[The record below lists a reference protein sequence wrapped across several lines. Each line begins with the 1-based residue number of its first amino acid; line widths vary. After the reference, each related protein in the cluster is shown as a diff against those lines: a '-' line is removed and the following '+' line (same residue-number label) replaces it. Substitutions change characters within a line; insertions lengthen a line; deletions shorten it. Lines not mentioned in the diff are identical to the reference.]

1 MRQIDWVRLWL
12 RKSLLM
18 ILKVSFLS
26 LLYSR
31 WSALVML
38 LLKAGPYNLLI
49 KALKLSL
56 IFFGSVLTLILEE
69 SRL

>member
-1 MRQIDWVRLWL
+1 
-12 RKSLLM
+12 M

-31 WSALVML
+31 WSVLVML
-38 LLKAGPYNLLI
+38 LLKAGSYNLLI
-49 KALKLSL
+49 RALKLSL
-56 IFFGSVLTLILEE
+56 IFFGSVLTLILDE